1 MAWTRRGGWVQDDAR
16 CCENSTGKFVSA
28 TCEGGRANMSSH
40 ITVAR
45 RAPLTEPVPPTI
57 IIPTL
62 EADRDA
68 WLRAVAS
75 DRRLRS
81 GTRLIATAL
90 TLFEHDP
97 TYDEIARAV
106 GCSQRTAIR
115 AMSAL
120 VTRGWIEKIA
130 SRGRVAN
137 QFRRTMR
144 GPPGPPRKP

>member
-1 MAWTRRGGWVQDDAR
+1 MIPGAAR
-16 CCENSTGKFVSA
+16 TAPGNLFPRSFEESGKEHNEL
-28 TCEGGRANMSSH
+28 TH
-40 ITVAR
+40 TVIAR
-45 RAPLTEPVPPTI
+45 RAPLSEPVPPT

-68 WLRAVAS
+68 WLRAVAA

-81 GTRLIATAL
+81 STRLIASAL
-90 TLFEHDP
+90 TLFEHNP
-97 TYDEIARAV
+97 THDEIARAV

-120 VTRGWIEKIA
+120 IARGWIEKIA

-137 QFRRTMR
+137 KFRRTMR
-144 GPPGPPRKP
+144 VSS

>member
-1 MAWTRRGGWVQDDAR
+1 
-16 CCENSTGKFVSA
+16 
-28 TCEGGRANMSSH
+28 MSSH
-40 ITVAR
+40 TTVAR
-45 RAPLTEPVPPTI
+45 RAPLSEPVPPT

-68 WLRAVAS
+68 WLRAVAA

-81 GTRLIATAL
+81 STRLIATAL

-97 TYDEIARAV
+97 TYDEIGEAV
-106 GCSQRTAIR
+106 GCGQRTAIR
-115 AMSAL
+115 AMAAL
-120 VTRGWIEKIA
+120 VARGWLEKIA

-144 GPPGPPRKP
+144 GPT